1 MDLRWVALSALAI
14 AMIGCAA
21 PVMHAR
27 TGDVLHKGES
37 RVSIATV
44 LYVQAESSAV
54 LQSADE
60 MATPSGTYDDGSTG
74 RFFRS
79 SSVTQDNVVGPF
91 LSIELRVAHAFFEGC
106 EIGGML
112 GWVRIGAELRCAL
125 LDEREGAPF
134 AAALSGGAAQH
145 LPGAIGYLLSGETS
159 EDFSSGQ
166 ELRIGLDL
174 SAHGRDVSPLLN
186 VGLGYIHQ
194 YREILDGLPRFDE
207 TPPDLGE
214 IYVWRDELRL
224 SVPIG
229 FALEFGEYWDPS
241 NGRVIFAVVPEITLA
256 ANNRTT
262 PRYQPISSSTV
273 TDFEQTW
280 AVYITVGA
288 DVEW

>member
-1 MDLRWVALSALAI
+1 MV
-14 AMIGCAA
+14 GCAA

-27 TGDVLHKGES
+27 TGDVLHDGES
-37 RVSIATV
+37 RFSAATV
-44 LYVQAESSAV
+44 LFVQAESSAV

-60 MATPSGTYDDGSTG
+60 MRTRSGEYDDRWTG

-79 SSVTQDNVVGPF
+79 ASIAQDNIFGPYF
-91 LSIELRVAHAFFEGC
+91 SLELRLAHAFFEGC

-134 AAALSGGAAQH
+134 AAALSVGAAQH
-145 LPGAIGYLLSGETS
+145 LPGAIGFLLTGETS
-159 EDFSSGQ
+159 ENFSAGQ

-174 SAHGRDVSPLLN
+174 SAHGNDVSPLLN

-194 YREILDGLPRFDE
+194 YREILDGLPRFGEDD
-207 TPPDLGE
+207 TGPVDLGE

-224 SVPIG
+224 SIPIG

-262 PRYQPISSSTV
+262 PRYQPVSSSTV
-273 TDFEQTW
+273 TDFEQVW
-280 AVYITVGA
+280 AIYFTVGA